1 MATRLGVEVEFAEKR
16 SSLSLLENVDP
27 LGTIALPAILVGLWI
42 VDSAMAPLIF
52 AFAKPV
58 TIDQSISARRP
69 AVALAIHGAGLLANV
84 AMVFLS
90 ALLLY
95 VAYLLP
101 AGFAPFV
108 VQTCRLFVLMNLM
121 LLIIHLVPL
130 PPFDLG
136 RILFDREQRW
146 SPNGIRRGLLA
157 AGGLIAAGAAVTLWF
172 PGVLNPFTYFLWSP
186 SEFLYNQTIVILHAL

>member
-42 VDSAMAPLIF
+42 VDSTMPPLII

-58 TIDQSISARRP
+58 TIDPSISARRP
-69 AVALAIHGAGLLANV
+69 AAALAIHGAGLFANV
-84 AMVFLS
+84 AMVFLG

-121 LLIIHLVPL
+121 LLIIHLVPRTTL
-130 PPFDLG
+130 EPERDS
-136 RILFDREQRW
+136 QRMAH
-146 SPNGIRRGLLA
+146 RRRRCRRPMVSWRVEPVYLRPLV
-157 AGGLIAAGAAVTLWF
+157 AVRVSL
-172 PGVLNPFTYFLWSP
+172 
-186 SEFLYNQTIVILHAL
+186 